1 LKQVLRQLH
10 DSFHGTD
17 KKFWKGERK
26 GDTLTTGRMRKGL
39 RILCGAGFRE
49 NAVCLVTI
57 GPSRRRAPRRPV
69 AAFLNE
75 VSPPAPRFL
84 ASLHQKERHMTKRL
98 EVKIGGM
105 HCAACSARIERVVG
119 KLDGVDAARV
129 NLATESGSV
138 TFDPGKL
145 SEEDIFTA
153 INNLG
158 FSGSE
163 AENISERAEKR
174 RQEAL
179 VRLER
184 MRRNLIPTFAFAVPL
199 LVLTMGHM
207 AGMPLPGWLDPAQSP
222 ATFALAQVLLT
233 FPVVW
238 TGRHFYTSGFP
249 ALLRKSPNMD
259 SLIAVGTGAAL
270 VYSLWNTIEIL
281 LGVDPVQRAMDLYFE
296 SAAVL
301 IALISLGKY
310 FEARSK
316 LRTSD
321 AITKL
326 MELAPD
332 TATLVTDDGL
342 RTVPA
347 SELKPGNKVLVRPG
361 ERIPIDGEV
370 VDGRSSVDES
380 MLTGESMPV
389 SKDVGG
395 RVTGGTLNNT
405 GAITVQAQ
413 SVGQDT
419 VLAGIVRLVEQAQ
432 GGKAPIANL
441 ADRISYYFVPTVMV
455 LALLAGLAWY
465 VGGGADESFSLR
477 IFISVMVI
485 ACPCAMGLATP
496 TSIMVGTGRGAQLG
510 VLVKSAEALQ
520 TAEGVDTVVFDK
532 TGTLTEGRPALTD
545 IACYPGGTLDEPE
558 VLRLCATAEQ
568 SSEHPLAHAV
578 VRGAEERGITL
589 GTVADFEATPGRGIR
604 AEVDGRRL
612 NIGNRENA
620 ESEGLNNLSSRW
632 AEETAANFA
641 VEGKT
646 ALYVGVDGELGAILA
661 VADRIKSTAGRA
673 VEDLKGMGLDVVM
686 LTGDNAVTAKAI
698 AKSAGVDDV
707 VAGVLPEG
715 KSDVIGKLQN
725 DGRKVAMVGDGVND
739 APALALADVGMAMGS
754 GVDVAMESGDMVLM
768 SSNVEQV
775 ATALRLSR
783 AVMRNIRQNL
793 FWAFAYNVVCIPV
806 AAGLLHVF
814 GGPTLNPMIAGA
826 AMAMSSV
833 SVVSNAL
840 RLRAFS

>member
-1 LKQVLRQLH
+1 MK
-10 DSFHGTD
+10 
-17 KKFWKGERK
+17 
-26 GDTLTTGRMRKGL
+26 
-39 RILCGAGFRE
+39 
-49 NAVCLVTI
+49 
-57 GPSRRRAPRRPV
+57 
-69 AAFLNE
+69 
-75 VSPPAPRFL
+75 
-84 ASLHQKERHMTKRL
+84 KRL
-98 EVKIGGM
+98 DLKIDGM

-119 KLDGVDAARV
+119 KLDGVDLARV
-129 NLATESGSV
+129 NLATETGAV
-138 TFDPGKL
+138 TFDTDKL
-145 SEEDIFTA
+145 KPEDILSA
-153 INNLG
+153 ISGLG

-163 AENISERAEKR
+163 SEGVSERAEQR
-174 RQEAL
+174 RKTAL
-179 VRLER
+179 ERLEA
-184 MRRNLIPTFAFAVPL
+184 MRRNLIPAFGFALPL

-207 AGMPLPGWLDPAQSP
+207 VGMPLPSWLDPMHSP
-222 ATFALAQVLLT
+222 AAFALAQVALT
-233 FPVVW
+233 LPVVW

-249 ALLRKSPNMD
+249 ALLRRAPNMD

-270 VYSLWNTIEIL
+270 AYSLWNTMEIL
-281 LGVDPVQRAMDLYFE
+281 LGVDAVARAMDLYFE

-342 RTVPA
+342 QTVPA
-347 SELKPGNKVLVRPG
+347 SRLQPGDKVLVRPG
-361 ERIPIDGEV
+361 DRVPIDGEV
-370 VDGRSSVDES
+370 VDGHSSVDES

-389 SKDVGG
+389 SKEAGD
-395 RVTGGTLNNT
+395 RVTGGTLNST
-405 GAITVQAQ
+405 GALTVMAQ

-441 ADRISYYFVPTVMV
+441 ADRISYYFVPTVMA
-455 LALLAGLAWY
+455 LALVAGLSWY
-465 VGGGADESFSLR
+465 FIGGTSGSFALR

-520 TAEGVDTVVFDK
+520 TAEGVDMVVFDK

-545 IACYPGGTLDEPE
+545 VSVATDCDFSESEI
-558 VLRLCATAEQ
+558 VRLCATAEQ
-568 SSEHPLAHAV
+568 SSEHPLAQAV
-578 VRGAEERGITL
+578 IRGAEERGLKPGAT
-589 GTVADFEATPGRGIR
+589 TDFQAIPGRGVLAR
-604 AEVDGRRL
+604 VDGR
-612 NIGNRENA
+612 NVTIGNKDNAAGLENV
-620 ESEGLNNLSSRW
+620 ESQW
-632 AEETAANFA
+632 AGETARIFA
-641 VEGKT
+641 EDGKT
-646 ALYVGVDGELGAILA
+646 ALYVGIDGKLCAVLA
-661 VADRIKSTAGRA
+661 VADTLKQTAARA
-673 VEDLKGMGLDVVM
+673 VAGLKAMGLGVTM
-686 LTGDNAVTAKAI
+686 LTGDNAVTARAI
-698 AKSAGVDDV
+698 ARSAGVDDV
-707 VAGVLPEG
+707 VAGVMPEG
-715 KSDVIGKLQN
+715 KSEVIADLQKK
-725 DGRKVAMVGDGVND
+725 GHKVAMVGDGVND
-739 APALALADVGMAMGS
+739 APALALADVGLAMGS

-768 SSNVEQV
+768 SSNTEHV

-806 AAGLLHVF
+806 AAGVLHIF

-833 SVVSNAL
+833 SVVGNAL
-840 RLRAFS
+840 RLRKFS

>member
-1 LKQVLRQLH
+1 MK
-10 DSFHGTD
+10 
-17 KKFWKGERK
+17 
-26 GDTLTTGRMRKGL
+26 
-39 RILCGAGFRE
+39 
-49 NAVCLVTI
+49 
-57 GPSRRRAPRRPV
+57 
-69 AAFLNE
+69 
-75 VSPPAPRFL
+75 
-84 ASLHQKERHMTKRL
+84 KRL
-98 EVKIGGM
+98 DLKIDGM

-119 KLDGVDAARV
+119 KLDGVDLARV
-129 NLATESGSV
+129 NLATETGAV
-138 TFDPGKL
+138 TFDTDKL
-145 SEEDIFTA
+145 KPEDILSA
-153 INNLG
+153 ISGLG

-163 AENISERAEKR
+163 SEGVSERAEQR
-174 RQEAL
+174 RKTAL
-179 VRLER
+179 ERLEA
-184 MRRNLIPTFAFAVPL
+184 MRRNLIPAFGFALPL

-207 AGMPLPGWLDPAQSP
+207 VGMPLPSWLDPMHSP
-222 ATFALAQVLLT
+222 AAFALAQVALT
-233 FPVVW
+233 LPVVW

-249 ALLRKSPNMD
+249 ALLRRAPNMD

-270 VYSLWNTIEIL
+270 AYSLWNTMEIL
-281 LGVDPVQRAMDLYFE
+281 LGVDAVARAMDLYFE

-342 RTVPA
+342 QTVPA
-347 SELKPGNKVLVRPG
+347 SRLQPGDKVLVRPG
-361 ERIPIDGEV
+361 DRVPIDGEV
-370 VDGRSSVDES
+370 VDGHSSVDES

-389 SKDVGG
+389 SKEAGD
-395 RVTGGTLNNT
+395 RVTGGTLNST
-405 GAITVQAQ
+405 GALTVMAQ

-441 ADRISYYFVPTVMV
+441 ADRISYYFVPTVMA
-455 LALLAGLAWY
+455 LALVAGLSWY
-465 VGGGADESFSLR
+465 FIGGTSGSFALR

-520 TAEGVDTVVFDK
+520 TAEGVDMVVFDK

-545 IACYPGGTLDEPE
+545 VSVATDCDFSESEI
-558 VLRLCATAEQ
+558 VRLCATAEQ
-568 SSEHPLAHAV
+568 SSEHPLAQAV
-578 VRGAEERGITL
+578 IRGAEERGLKL
-589 GTVADFEATPGRGIR
+589 GATTDFQAIPGRGVLAR
-604 AEVDGRRL
+604 VDGR
-612 NIGNRENA
+612 NVTIGNKDNAAGLENV
-620 ESEGLNNLSSRW
+620 ESQW
-632 AEETAANFA
+632 AGETARIFA
-641 VEGKT
+641 EDGKT
-646 ALYVGVDGELGAILA
+646 ALYVGIDGKLCAVLA
-661 VADRIKSTAGRA
+661 VADTLKQTAARA
-673 VEDLKGMGLDVVM
+673 VAGLKAMGLGVTM
-686 LTGDNAVTAKAI
+686 LTGDNAVTARAI
-698 AKSAGVDDV
+698 ARSAGVDDV
-707 VAGVLPEG
+707 VAGVMPEG
-715 KSDVIGKLQN
+715 KSEVIADLQKK
-725 DGRKVAMVGDGVND
+725 GHKVAMVGDGVND
-739 APALALADVGMAMGS
+739 APALALADVGLAMGS

-768 SSNVEQV
+768 SSNTEHV

-806 AAGLLHVF
+806 AAGVLHIF

-833 SVVSNAL
+833 SVVGNAL
-840 RLRAFS
+840 RLRKFS